1 MMKQRKVVVT
11 GIGAIT
17 PLGNTVESF
26 WNNLLQGKSGAAPIT
41 RFDTSKFK
49 TRFACEVKGYDAKN
63 HFDVKEARKMDLF
76 TQYAMVAAT
85 QAVEDAGI
93 DNEKINKRRVGV
105 IWGSGNGGFLTF
117 QEQVMEF
124 AKGDGTPRFSPF
136 FIPKVI
142 PDIASGW
149 ISMKYGFMGPNF
161 ITVSACA
168 TSTTSII
175 DAMNYIRWNK
185 ADIIIA
191 GGSEAAINESGI
203 GGFNALKAL
212 STRNDNPAT
221 ASRPFDVSRDGFVM
235 GEGGVALVLEEEE
248 HAKARGA
255 KIYAEVAG
263 GGMSADAYH
272 LTSTHPEGE
281 GALLGMQLALE
292 DAEVTPKDVDYLNV
306 HATSTPLGDESEA
319 KAIARLFGEG
329 THKVNISA
337 TKSATGHLL
346 GGAGAIEA
354 LICILSVKND
364 VMPATINTVN
374 VEPTL
379 PPSFNLI
386 LGEKVY
392 KPVNVALSNTFGFGG
407 HNASLVVKKFAE

>member
-1 MMKQRKVVVT
+1 MQTRRVVIT
-11 GIGAIT
+11 GAGAIT
-17 PLGNTVESF
+17 PLGNSVNDF
-26 WNNLLQGKSGAAPIT
+26 WQNLLARKSGAAPIT

-49 TRFACEVKGYDAKN
+49 THFACEVKGYDARN

-76 TQYAMVAAT
+76 TQFAVVAAT

-93 DNEKINKRRVGV
+93 LSDKLNKRRVGV

-117 QEQVMEF
+117 QEQVLEF

-175 DAMNYIRWNK
+175 DAMNYIKWNK
-185 ADIIIA
+185 ADVIIA

-203 GGFNALKAL
+203 GGFGALKAL
-212 STRNDNPAT
+212 STRNDSPQT
-221 ASRPFDVSRDGFVM
+221 ASRPFDASRDGFVM
-235 GEGGVALVLEEEE
+235 GEGGVALVLEAYE

-255 KIYAEVAG
+255 KIYAEIVG

-292 DAEVTPKDVDYLNV
+292 DAGLQPTDVDYLNV
-306 HATSTPLGDESEA
+306 HATSTPLGDESES
-319 KAIARLFGEG
+319 KAIVRLFGEDPK
-329 THKVNISA
+329 HLHISA

-346 GGAGAIEA
+346 GGAGAIEG
-354 LICILSVKND
+354 LIAVLAVRDD
-364 VMPATINTVN
+364 VVPATINTTTVDPQ
-374 VEPTL
+374 VPASLQLTL
-379 PPSFNLI
+379 
-386 LGEKVY
+386 G
-392 KPVNVALSNTFGFGG
+392 KPVQKKVRVAMSNTFGFGG
-407 HNASLVVKKFAE
+407 HNATLIMKKWEE

>member
-1 MMKQRKVVVT
+1 MNQRRVVIT
-11 GIGAIT
+11 GVGAIT
-17 PLGNTVESF
+17 PLGNNATDF
-26 WNNLLQGKSGAAPIT
+26 WNNLLAGKSGAGLIT

-49 TRFACEVKGYDAKN
+49 THFACEVKGYDSKN
-63 HFDVKEARKMDLF
+63 HFEVKEGRKMDLF
-76 TQYAMVAAT
+76 TQYAVVAAT

-93 DNEKINKRRVGV
+93 NSDKINKRRVGV

-124 AKGDGTPRFSPF
+124 AKGDGSPRFSPF

-142 PDIASGW
+142 PDIAAGW

-175 DAMNYIRWNK
+175 DAFNYIRWNK
-185 ADIIIA
+185 ADMIVA

-203 GGFNALKAL
+203 GGFGALKAL
-212 STRNDNPAT
+212 STRNDSPET
-221 ASRPFDVSRDGFVM
+221 ASRPFDETRDGFVM
-235 GEGGVALVLEEEE
+235 GEGGVALVLEAYE
-248 HAKARGA
+248 HALARGA
-255 KIYAEVAG
+255 KIYAEIIG

-281 GALLGMQLALE
+281 GALLGMQVALE
-292 DAEVTPKDVDYLNV
+292 EAELKPSDVDYLNM
-306 HATSTPLGDESEA
+306 HATSTPAGDESET
-319 KAIARLFGEG
+319 KAVVRLFGENP
-329 THKVNISA
+329 THLNISA

-354 LICILSVKND
+354 LICILSVQND
-364 VMPATINTVN
+364 IIPATINTTKVDPLVPPGLNLTLGSKVN
-374 VEPTL
+374 
-379 PPSFNLI
+379 
-386 LGEKVY
+386 K
-392 KPVNVALSNTFGFGG
+392 KVNVAMSNTFGFGG
-407 HNASLVVKKFAE
+407 HNATLVVKKFEK

>member
-1 MMKQRKVVVT
+1 MNTRRVVIT
-11 GIGAIT
+11 GAGAIT
-17 PLGNTVESF
+17 PLGNNVADF
-26 WNNLLQGKSGAAPIT
+26 WSNLVSGKSGAAPIT

-49 TRFACEVKGYDAKN
+49 TRFACEVKGYDPKD
-63 HFDVKEARKMDLF
+63 HFEIKEARKMDLF
-76 TQYAMVAAT
+76 TQFAMVAAT
-85 QAVEDAGI
+85 QAVEDSGI
-93 DNEKINKRRVGV
+93 LSEKLNKRRVGV

-117 QEQVMEF
+117 QEQVLEF

-175 DAMNYIRWNK
+175 DAMNYIKWNK
-185 ADIIIA
+185 ADVIIA

-203 GGFNALKAL
+203 GGFGALKAL
-212 STRNDNPAT
+212 STRNDDPST
-221 ASRPFDVSRDGFVM
+221 ASRPFDESRDGFVM
-235 GEGGVALVLEEEE
+235 GEGGVALVLEAYE
-248 HAKARGA
+248 HAMARGA
-255 KIYAEVAG
+255 KIYAEIVG

-292 DAEVTPKDVDYLNV
+292 EAGLQPTDIDYLNV
-306 HATSTPLGDESEA
+306 HATSTPLGDESES
-319 KAIARLFGEG
+319 KAIVRLFGADPSRL
-329 THKVNISA
+329 HISA

-346 GGAGAIEA
+346 GGAGAIEG
-354 LICILSVKND
+354 LICTLAVQND
-364 VMPATINTVN
+364 LVPATINTTKVDPQIPSTLNLTLGKAIKKTVN
-374 VEPTL
+374 
-379 PPSFNLI
+379 
-386 LGEKVY
+386 
-392 KPVNVALSNTFGFGG
+392 AAMSNTFGFGG
-407 HNASLVVKKFAE
+407 HNASIVVKKWNP

>member
-1 MMKQRKVVVT
+1 MNQRRVVIT
-11 GIGAIT
+11 GVGAIT
-17 PLGNTVESF
+17 PLGNNATDF
-26 WNNLLQGKSGAAPIT
+26 WNNLLAGKSGAGLIT

-49 TRFACEVKGYDAKN
+49 THFACEVKGYDSKN
-63 HFDVKEARKMDLF
+63 HFEVKEGRKMDLF
-76 TQYAMVAAT
+76 TQYAVVAAT

-93 DNEKINKRRVGV
+93 NSDKINKRRVGV

-124 AKGDGTPRFSPF
+124 AKGDGSPRFSPF

-142 PDIASGW
+142 PDIAAGW

-175 DAMNYIRWNK
+175 DAFNYIRWNK
-185 ADIIIA
+185 ADMIVA

-203 GGFNALKAL
+203 GGFGALKAL
-212 STRNDNPAT
+212 STRNDSPET
-221 ASRPFDVSRDGFVM
+221 ASRPFDETRDGFVM
-235 GEGGVALVLEEEE
+235 GEGGVALVLEAYE
-248 HAKARGA
+248 HALARGA
-255 KIYAEVAG
+255 KIYAEIIG

-281 GALLGMQLALE
+281 GALLGMQVALE
-292 DAEVTPKDVDYLNV
+292 EAELKPSDVDYLNM
-306 HATSTPLGDESEA
+306 HATSTPAGDESET
-319 KAIARLFGEG
+319 KAVVRLFGENPR
-329 THKVNISA
+329 HLNISA

-354 LICILSVKND
+354 LICILSVQND
-364 VMPATINTVN
+364 IIPATINTTKVDPLVPPGLNLTLGSKVN
-374 VEPTL
+374 
-379 PPSFNLI
+379 
-386 LGEKVY
+386 K
-392 KPVNVALSNTFGFGG
+392 KVNVAMSNTFGFGG
-407 HNASLVVKKFAE
+407 HNATLVVKKFEK

>member
-1 MMKQRKVVVT
+1 MELRRVVVT
-11 GIGAIT
+11 GVGAIT
-17 PLGNTVESF
+17 PLGNTVSDF
-26 WNNLLQGKSGAAPIT
+26 WNNLLAGKSGAAPIT

-49 TRFACEVKGYDAKN
+49 TRFACEVKGYDPKN
-63 HFDVKEARKMDLF
+63 HFDVKEVRKMDLF

-93 DNEKINKRRVGV
+93 NHDKINKRRVGV

-124 AKGDGTPRFSPF
+124 AKGDGTPRFNPF

-142 PDIASGW
+142 PDIAAGW

-175 DAMNYIRWNK
+175 EAMNYIRWNK
-185 ADIIIA
+185 ADIIVA

-203 GGFNALKAL
+203 GGFGALKAL
-212 STRNDNPAT
+212 STRNDSPAT
-221 ASRPFDVSRDGFVM
+221 ASRPFDTTRDGFVM
-235 GEGGVALVLEEEE
+235 GEGGVALVLESYD
-248 HAKARGA
+248 HAVARGA

-281 GALLGMQLALE
+281 GAFLGMQLALE
-292 DAEVTPKDVDYLNV
+292 EAGVTPQEVDYLNV
-306 HATSTPLGDESEA
+306 HATSTLLGDGSET
-319 KAIARLFGEG
+319 KAIVKLFGNNP
-329 THKVNISA
+329 THLNISA

-354 LICILSVKND
+354 LICVLAVRDNII
-364 VMPATINTVN
+364 PATINTTDVDPAVPSTLNLTLGSKVN
-374 VEPTL
+374 KT
-379 PPSFNLI
+379 
-386 LGEKVY
+386 
-392 KPVNVALSNTFGFGG
+392 VNVALSNTFGFGG
-407 HNASLVVKKFAE
+407 HNASLVVRKI